1 MSDQLAWCFAGLYV
15 CLGCSLLLVVKQL
28 ARIGD
33 HLAAIEKQLERI
45 ADNESK

>member
-1 MSDQLAWCFAGLYV
+1 MNDQLAWCFVGLYI

-28 ARIGD
+28 TGIGE

-45 ADNESK
+45 ADCDSK